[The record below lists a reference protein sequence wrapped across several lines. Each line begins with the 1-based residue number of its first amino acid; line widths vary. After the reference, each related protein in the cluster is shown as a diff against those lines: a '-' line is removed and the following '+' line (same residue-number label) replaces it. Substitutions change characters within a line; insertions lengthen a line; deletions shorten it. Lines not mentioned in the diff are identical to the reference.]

1 MLLVVPYALLAHMQ
15 LQAHLHV
22 LPVLSDTTKVP
33 QVNPHAQEHTLV
45 VLVKRQSQAPHH
57 QQMVV

>member
-15 LQAHLHV
+15 LQAHLHA
-22 LPVLSDTTKVP
+22 LPVLSDTSKVL
-33 QVNPHAQEHTLV
+33 QVNLHAQVLTLV
-45 VLVKRQSQAPHH
+45 VLVRRQSQALHH

>member
-1 MLLVVPYALLAHMQ
+1 MLLVVPYALLARMQ

-22 LPVLSDTTKVP
+22 LFVLSDTTKVL
-33 QVNPHAQEHTLV
+33 QVNLRAQVLTLV
-45 VLVKRQSQAPHH
+45 VLVRRQSQALHH